1 MSLLQLLDLGG
12 VHLCESFDSCAP
24 ALAKPFHGIH
34 DALHVFK
41 QEGLFLYGLS
51 AAIRLKIQHNLGAFT
66 FCASIT
72 SPNAFIMLSGGIA
85 AGSVAIVNE

>member
-1 MSLLQLLDLGG
+1 
-12 VHLCESFDSCAP
+12 
-24 ALAKPFHGIH
+24 
-34 DALHVFK
+34 
-41 QEGLFLYGLS
+41 LS